1 MLTVGAAITG
11 GNFTR
16 VHILIIEIFSKTI
29 FQNKIKSSGKRKMFL
44 KDEEDLVLTR
54 TWPTGNS
61 PDAAGGC
68 EMSHPAWRRV
78 GLMPKCKLRTV

>member
-1 MLTVGAAITG
+1 M
-11 GNFTR
+11 
-16 VHILIIEIFSKTI
+16 S
-29 FQNKIKSSGKRKMFL
+29 L